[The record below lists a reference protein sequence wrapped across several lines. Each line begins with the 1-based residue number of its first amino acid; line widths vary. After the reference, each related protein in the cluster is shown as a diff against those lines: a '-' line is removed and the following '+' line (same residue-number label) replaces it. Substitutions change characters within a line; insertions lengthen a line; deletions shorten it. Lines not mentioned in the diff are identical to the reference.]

1 MNDKRIVELFWNRS
15 ELAIDAAEKKY
26 GKMCSAIAM
35 NVLDDP
41 QDAEE
46 CVNDTLQG
54 LWDAIP
60 PQRPENLRAFAAKI
74 ARNLSLKRL
83 RYRLAEKRAAS
94 TVSFEE
100 LGDCLPGLNS
110 VEAQAEGK
118 ELSRALAEFLRTLDK
133 ESRNMF
139 LRRYWFF
146 DSVEQI
152 AKGFGVSESKVKS
165 KLYRVR
171 LKLKEYLAKEVDVY
185 VGK

>member
-1 MNDKRIVELFWNRS
+1 MNDKKIVDLFWTRS
-15 ELAIDAAEKKY
+15 ELAVTAAEKKY
-26 GKMCSAIAM
+26 GKMCRSIAM

-41 QDAEE
+41 EDAEE
-46 CVNDTLQG
+46 CVNDTLHG

-60 PQRPENLRAFAAKI
+60 PARPENLRAFTAKI

-83 RYRLAEKRAAS
+83 QYYLAEKRNAS
-94 TVSFEE
+94 RVSFEE
-100 LGDCLPGLNS
+100 LSDCLPDANL
-110 VEAQAEGK
+110 VENQVEGR
-118 ELSRALAEFLRTLDK
+118 ELGRALEAFLNTLDK
-133 ESRNMF
+133 ESRTMF

-165 KLYRVR
+165 KLYRAR
-171 LKLKEYLAKEVDVY
+171 LKLKEYLAKEVGIY

>member
-15 ELAIDAAEKKY
+15 ELAIGAAEKKY
-26 GKMCSAIAM
+26 GSMCHAIAM

-46 CVNDTLQG
+46 CVNDTLRG

-100 LGDCLPGLNS
+100 LGDCLPGLDC
-110 VEAQAEGK
+110 VENRMEGK

-152 AKGFGVSESKVKS
+152 AKGFGVSDSKVKS

-171 LKLKEYLAKEVDVY
+171 LKLKDYLAQEVGIY